1 MENGGIL
8 LEKQVIDV
16 YETNKPKP
24 PTTRL
29 QKHAPAPL
37 QLSQMKPN
45 TTVIEKGATP
55 IPLLTPLASSPSPFL
70 ETQESVFPI
79 DDHMEPVVQAPMG
92 TAIGWRNLPVG
103 SGYAEPSTLF
113 FLFQNKFLLVND
125 AQ

>member
-1 MENGGIL
+1 METVGIL
-8 LEKQVIDV
+8 LEKQVIDI

-55 IPLLTPLASSPSPFL
+55 IPLLTPLASSP
-70 ETQESVFPI
+70 T
-79 DDHMEPVVQAPMG
+79 PMG

-113 FLFQNKFLLVND
+113 FLFQNKFLIVND